1 MTQMSIGEK
10 MRKIQVET
18 EKITVIRLAGK
29 ELKRKSWSTR
39 YRDLVVRNE

>member
-1 MTQMSIGEK
+1 
-10 MRKIQVET
+10 MRKVEIQT
-18 EKITVIRLAGK
+18 EKITIIRLAGK

>member
-1 MTQMSIGEK
+1 

-18 EKITVIRLAGK
+18 EKTTVIRLGK

-39 YRDLVVRNE
+39 YRTLVVRNE